1 MNSLVEKNIITEMA
15 CGSNFAYILS
25 DNSTFLSTEYKVL
38 QSQTSSSFVKCMKML
53 YNGKIQLYYLT
64 SAYKPFTVL
73 FPSLDVDRFLTITA
87 NLLAD
92 IVEVKNNGFLSCQN
106 LDISFEHI
114 FVDPAT
120 YKVSLVYLP
129 MNQRMFEDI
138 SIFENELR
146 TSLIK
151 LISGLSSLSSPKTIQ
166 LSADLS
172 NGALSLEDLHN
183 KIKGGTTPVK
193 PTPAVDP
200 ISNSSTQSGGTVR
213 IVSLNAPTR
222 IEINITKDEFVLGKK
237 AGQVDG
243 VISFN
248 DKISRV
254 HCKIN
259 RNGNCYTITD
269 LHSANGTFIN
279 HIRLQPDVAQPI
291 KTGDVIRLANSDF
304 QIVM

>member
-15 CGSNFAYILS
+15 CGANFAYVLS

-64 SAYKPFTVL
+64 SAYKPLTAL
-73 FPSLDVDRFLTITA
+73 FPSLDVERFLTITA
-87 NLLAD
+87 NLLSD
-92 IVEVKNNGFLSCQN
+92 IIEVKSNGFLACQN

-114 FVDPAT
+114 YVDSAT
-120 YKVSLVYLP
+120 YKVSLIYLP
-129 MNQRMFEDI
+129 INQKMFDDF

-146 TSLIK
+146 ISLVK

-166 LSADLS
+166 LSSDLS
-172 NGALSLEDLHN
+172 NGALSLEDIHN
-183 KIKGGTTPVK
+183 RLKGGVAPVR
-193 PTPAVDP
+193 PTPSVDP
-200 ISNSSTQSGGTVR
+200 DHTRSNQSAGTLRV
-213 IVSLNAPTR
+213 VSLNAPTR
-222 IEINITKDEFVLGKK
+222 IEIVVTKDEFVLGKK

-259 RNGNCYTITD
+259 RNGNYYTITD
-269 LHSANGTFIN
+269 LHSANGTYIN
-279 HIRLQPDVAQPI
+279 HVRLQSDVPQPI
-291 KTGDVIRLANSDF
+291 KNGDVIRMANSDF
-304 QIVM
+304 QIVL

>member
-15 CGSNFAYILS
+15 CGSNFAYVLS
-25 DNSTFLSTEYKVL
+25 DNSIFLSTEYKVL

-120 YKVSLVYLP
+120 YKVSLIYLP

-138 SIFENELR
+138 STFENELR

-166 LSADLS
+166 LSSDLS
-172 NGALSLEDLHN
+172 NGTLSLEDLHN

-200 ISNSSTQSGGTVR
+200 VPNPGVQPGGTMR

-222 IEINITKDEFVLGKK
+222 IEISISKDEFVLGKK

-259 RNGNCYTITD
+259 RNGSYYTITD
-269 LHSANGTFIN
+269 LHSANGTYIN
-279 HIRLQPDVAQPI
+279 HVRLQPDVAQPI
-291 KTGDVIRLANSDF
+291 KNDDVIRLANSDF
-304 QIVM
+304 QIIM